1 MKKTAILLIAGII
14 MTTAM
19 TACTTQETQSSV
31 PEQSKVTEQSE
42 KTDVSEESTET
53 SIAETSKPDESKEP
67 DASEVSE
74 TSNEEDIMSTN
85 IFDYPADKWEKR
97 KNAMQEDP
105 TSERNIKYY
114 DLVRCYD
121 AYTKD
126 KQMNDSDFLTGKV
139 IYEKEYVDKY
149 NNKIDEINGL
159 EEPIDRKVIIKMDD
173 KGNLL
178 IKNANE
184 ITDKEIKAY
193 VKDRI
198 NKSIMYVYMP
208 ENLSG
213 WMNENLA
220 ENINEKVKKIYIQTG
235 VVSDGF
241 VNQDPFNAHTYI
253 TESFPNLKSFE
264 YRYLTSDL
272 RIGETALEDITVPYN
287 CNIEEITNCPNLKTI
302 HVLNAVDPTDT
313 FQPEY
318 TYDDKYFAEM
328 FDCEKKYESKISED
342 GKHLYHDLTYV
353 FKNENNLKNLKTV
366 YVPKGSEQ
374 AYIWADAKTFLK
386 KNMNIDIEIIET

>member
-85 IFDYPADKWEKR
+85 IFDFPADKWEIYKTS
-97 KNAMQEDP
+97 MQEDP
-105 TSERNIKYY
+105 LMDYNIEYY

-149 NNKIDEINGL
+149 NDKIDELGKPIN
-159 EEPIDRKVIIKMDD
+159 RKVIIKMDD

-178 IKNANE
+178 IKNANK
-184 ITDKEIKAY
+184 ITDEEIKAY
-193 VKDRI
+193 VRDHI
-198 NKSIMYVYMP
+198 NKSIMYVNMP

-213 WMNENLA
+213 WVNENFA

-235 VVSDGF
+235 VVCGGR
-241 VNQDPFNAHTYI
+241 VKENPFNAHTYI

-302 HVLNAVDPTDT
+302 HFLNAVDPTDT

-386 KNMNIDIEIIET
+386 KNMDIDIEIIETK

>member
-31 PEQSKVTEQSE
+31 PKQSKVTEQSE

-53 SIAETSKPDESKEP
+53 STAEASKPDESKEP

-74 TSNEEDIMSTN
+74 TSNEEDIMFTN
-85 IFDYPADKWEKR
+85 VFGYPDSKWEIYK
-97 KNAMQEDP
+97 
-105 TSERNIKYY
+105 TSMREEPLADYNIEYY

-139 IYEKEYVDKY
+139 IYEKEYVDER
-149 NNKIDEINGL
+149 NDKIDELG
-159 EEPIDRKVIIKMDD
+159 EPINRKVIIKMDD
-173 KGNLL
+173 EGNLL
-178 IKNANE
+178 IKNAND
-184 ITDKEIKAY
+184 ITDEKIKSYARS
-193 VKDRI
+193 KM
-198 NKSIMYVYMP
+198 NKSIMYAHMP
-208 ENLSG
+208 KDLSG
-213 WMNENLA
+213 WINENFA
-220 ENINEKVKKIYIQTG
+220 KNINEEVKKIYIQTG
-235 VVSDGF
+235 IVCYESIKK
-241 VNQDPFNAHTYI
+241 DPFNSCAYLA
-253 TESFPNLKSFE
+253 ESFPNLKSFE
-264 YRYLTSDL
+264 YRYLTSNL
-272 RIGETALEDITVPYN
+272 CIGETALEDITVPYN

-302 HVLNAVDPTDT
+302 HFLNAVDPTDA

>member
-1 MKKTAILLIAGII
+1 

-19 TACTTQETQSSV
+19 TACAPQDTQSSV

-74 TSNEEDIMSTN
+74 TANEEDIMFTN
-85 IFDYPADKWEKR
+85 VFDYPADRWEKR

-139 IYEKEYVDKY
+139 IYEKEYADKY
-149 NNKIDEINGL
+149 NDKIDELG
-159 EEPIDRKVIIKMDD
+159 EPINRKVIIKMDD

-178 IKNANE
+178 IKNAND
-184 ITDKEIKAY
+184 ITDEKIKSYARS
-193 VKDRI
+193 KM

-213 WMNENLA
+213 WVNENLA

-235 VVSDGF
+235 VVSYESIE
-241 VNQDPFNAHTYI
+241 NDPFESDIYLD
-253 TESFPNLKSFE
+253 ESFPNLESFE

-302 HVLNAVDPTDT
+302 HFLNAVDPTNT

-318 TYDDKYFAEM
+318 TYDDKDFAEM

-366 YVPKGSEQ
+366 YVPKDSEQ